1 MNDAIVLA
9 LIGIMAAPLASLI
22 TWIVNR
28 KKNIADIYSV
38 FTESSQRA
46 VETMQS
52 AMETLH
58 EELES
63 AQEKI
68 ENLIAEN
75 QKMQQ
80 EIIKLREQNAILVKE
95 NHALNLKV
103 DDLMKAFTN
112 TAENS
117 VISLDESSQ
126 HDN

>member
-9 LIGIMAAPLASLI
+9 LIGIMAAPIASFV

-28 KKNIADIYSV
+28 KKSVADMYSV

-63 AQEKI
+63 AQSKI
-68 ENLIAEN
+68 DTLMDENK
-75 QKMQQ
+75 KMRQ
-80 EIIKLREQNAILVKE
+80 EIALLRDQNNRLIDE
-95 NHALNLKV
+95 NVLLSNK
-103 DDLMKAFTN
+103 
-112 TAENS
+112 
-117 VISLDESSQ
+117 LDELSKALRDRQESP
-126 HDN
+126 